1 MERWCGLKTR
11 IILLAVVACVVIGLV
26 GCDGGKPPPPPTI
39 DAPKLA
45 SALKWLGVCG
55 VLCSVCG
62 ATGLIIASRNR
73 RK

>member
-1 MERWCGLKTR
+1 MKTR
-11 IILLAVVACVVIGLV
+11 IIFLAIVACVVIGLS
-26 GCDGGKPPPPPTI
+26 GCDGGSPPPPPTI

-45 SALKWLGVCG
+45 EAFKWLGVCG
-55 VLCSVCG
+55 VICSALG

>member
-1 MERWCGLKTR
+1 MCGVKTR
-11 IILLAVVACVVIGLV
+11 IILLAVVACVVIGLI
-26 GCDGGKPPPPPTI
+26 GCDGGKPPPPPPTI

-45 SALKWLGVCG
+45 ESFKWLGVCG
-55 VLCSVCG
+55 VICSALG

>member
-1 MERWCGLKTR
+1 MKRG
-11 IILLAVVACVVIGLV
+11 IILIAIVVLVAIGLA
-26 GCDGGKPPPPPTI
+26 GCNETTPPPQTI

-45 SALKWLGVCG
+45 ESFKWLGVCG
-55 VLCSVCG
+55 VLCSALG

>member
-1 MERWCGLKTR
+1 MKRS
-11 IILLAVVACVVIGLV
+11 IILIAIVVMVVIGLS
-26 GCDGGKPPPPPTI
+26 GCSKPQPPPPPTI

-45 SALKWLGVCG
+45 ESLKWLGVCG
-55 VLCSVCG
+55 VICSALG

>member
-1 MERWCGLKTR
+1 MKRSIRIAIVVMVVTGL
-11 IILLAVVACVVIGLV
+11 AACR
-26 GCDGGKPPPPPTI
+26 KPPPPPPPTI

-45 SALKWLGVCG
+45 EAFKWLGVCG
-55 VLCSVCG
+55 VICSALG

>member
-1 MERWCGLKTR
+1 MKRG
-11 IILLAVVACVVIGLV
+11 IILIATVVLVLIALA
-26 GCDGGKPPPPPTI
+26 GCNEQPPPPVTV

-45 SALKWLGVCG
+45 ESLKWLGVCG
-55 VLCSVCG
+55 VLCSGLG